1 MTIRVE
7 DKHPSPRG
15 CKSEFRVDCFF
26 FVSVGYNILA
36 ERIATRR
43 GKASFTSFVAVIAYK
58 TIAKT
63 KFVFEKS
70 VEKENLEFGSVD
82 LKVN

>member
-1 MTIRVE
+1 MN
-7 DKHPSPRG
+7 
-15 CKSEFRVDCFF
+15 FRVDCSFF
-26 FVSVGYNILA
+26 GSVGYNILA

-43 GKASFTSFVAVIAYK
+43 GKASFTSFFAAIAYETITK
-58 TIAKT
+58 TT
-63 KFVFEKS
+63 FVFEKS